1 MNKNIAITLLLIMGF
16 LLIGFVIG
24 FMANGYWL
32 RQQRQQYR
40 QQLNANADKHTETGY
55 VELMRDVLQL
65 SPQQEEQTDSIL
77 RLQYR
82 ETQEL
87 IHQHRQDLRDQFRQS
102 KAQLQPYLDAKQM
115 NAIDEHRAAIRR
127 YLHDAINNKPQRAIP
142 PTKRLRQ

>member
-40 QQLNANADKHTETGY
+40 QQLSTNANMPTETGY

-65 SPQQEEQTDSIL
+65 SPEQQAQTDSIL

-87 IHQHRQDLRDQFRQS
+87 IRQHRQDMRDQLQQG

-115 NAIDEHRAAIRR
+115 NALDESRAAIRR
-127 YLHDAINNKPQRAIP
+127 YLHPATSNKSQRAIP
-142 PTKRLRQ
+142 PAKRLRQ

>member
-1 MNKNIAITLLLIMGF
+1 MGF

-32 RQQRQQYR
+32 RQQRQQYQ
-40 QQLNANADKHTETGY
+40 QQLSTNANMPTETGY

-65 SPQQEEQTDSIL
+65 SPEQQEQTDSIL

-82 ETQEL
+82 DAQEL
-87 IHQHRQDLRDQFRQS
+87 IRQHRQSIRDQLQQG

-115 NAIDEHRAAIRR
+115 NALDEHRAAIRR
-127 YLHDAINNKPQRAIP
+127 YLHAATNNKPQRALP
-142 PTKRLRQ
+142 PAKRFRQ